1 MSLPKVYLET
11 TIPSYLTA
19 RRSRDLRLAADQLA
33 TQEWW
38 DECRHGYE
46 LFISQMVLKE
56 ARRGDSEF
64 ATARLAQMAG
74 IPLLSD
80 LHEAAELANRLLTDR
95 IVPDVAADDATHIAL
110 AAAHGM
116 DYLLTWNCQRP
127 PALPF
132 RAVLSHRLSR
142 SARLHT
148 HQQRPQGARNRGGVR
163 GLRLRLPPP
172 LHTCRIDAHR
182 SIV

>member
-1 MSLPKVYLET
+1 MSVPRLYVET

-38 DECRHGYE
+38 DECRHDYE

-56 ARRGDSEF
+56 AGRGDPES
-64 ATARLAQMAG
+64 ATARLARLAG

-80 LHEAAELANRLLTDR
+80 LREAAELANRLLTDG
-95 IVPDVAADDATHIAL
+95 IVPNVAADDATHIAL

-116 DYLLTWNCQRP
+116 DYLLTWNCRHINN
-127 PALPF
+127 
-132 RAVLSHRLSR
+132 HRIRSR
-142 SARLHT
+142 IEHACK
-148 HQQRPQGARNRGGVR
+148 AA
-163 GLRLRLPPP
+163 GLACPDICTPTELMNTP
-172 LHTCRIDAHR
+172 
-182 SIV
+182 